1 MAFYLSFM
9 ILFIVLLLYAYT
21 KNTNNLKV
29 ITHKVGT
36 LNFQVEKSL

>member
-21 KNTNNLKV
+21 KNTNLKV